1 MIFWT
6 GNHLFLILQEPTSF
20 AAEYVVG
27 RWLGNAWEMVR
38 ANGLG

>member
-1 MIFWT
+1 MNFST
-6 GNHLFLILQEPTSF
+6 GNHLFLIQEPTSF

-27 RWLGNAWEMVR
+27 RWLGNAWDMVH